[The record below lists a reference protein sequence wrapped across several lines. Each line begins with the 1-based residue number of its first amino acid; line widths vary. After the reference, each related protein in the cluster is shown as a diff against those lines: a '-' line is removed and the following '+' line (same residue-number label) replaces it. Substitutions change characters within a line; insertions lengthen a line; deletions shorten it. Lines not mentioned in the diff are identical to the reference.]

1 MISNKAITVTSKI
14 SHCLKQQQ
22 CVDDSGCSRK
32 DLEKIGI
39 QLVAFER
46 IVVVIY
52 LNVCDF
58 QLILFLTHLSYFLI
72 GKLLKNGCRHCSV
85 ESSVPSI
92 LLPGFE
98 TQAHHLCFYQFIFVL
113 CHVEKTKINKKRSVL
128 AHFLKKLLK
137 NVLHHCFPPPECM
150 QPNRTTRHW
159 KVWSYYFSHSGF
171 LFWTLWMPHIEAAT
185 AATTTNMFSP
195 SKIHSQKQLTVN
207 WWSPVTHRSSVLKFY
222 ALTATY
228 LLIWSHGRQ
237 KKKFFASFHSG
248 N

>member
-159 KVWSYYFSHSGF
+159 KVWSYYFSPF
-171 LFWTLWMPHIEAAT
+171 RLFILDTLNAAHRGS
-185 AATTTNMFSP
+185 NSSNNNKHVFSIKNP
-195 SKIHSQKQLTVN
+195 FTKAVDS
-207 WWSPVTHRSSVLKFY
+207 
-222 ALTATY
+222 
-228 LLIWSHGRQ
+228 
-237 KKKFFASFHSG
+237 
-248 N
+248 